1 MFIGKQG
8 NLIVLAANTREELE
22 NNKFIK
28 FDSIEETDLE
38 LALYNGK
45 YLTQDEIQIEEQK
58 RINMLT
64 MTSLDFINVVKS
76 AGITDEEIE
85 EFLNNHLNLKHQLQ
99 FCQNVYCGVAKSLTP
114 VTIGDKTITP
124 EMVEK
129 AFIAKYSNQ
138 Q

>member
-8 NLIVLAANTREELE
+8 NLIVLTANTREELE

-38 LALYNGK
+38 LTLYNGR

-76 AGITDEEIE
+76 VGITDEEIE
-85 EFLNNHLNLKHQLQ
+85 EFLNTHLNLKHQLQ
-99 FCQNVYCGVAKSLTP
+99 FCQNVYCGVAKSFTP
-114 VTIGDKTITP
+114 VTIGGKTITP

>member
-1 MFIGKQG
+1 MFIGIQG
-8 NLIVLAANTREELE
+8 DLIVLTANTKEELE

-38 LALYNGK
+38 LTLYNGK
-45 YLTQDEIQIEEQK
+45 YLTQNEIQIEEQK

-76 AGITDEEIE
+76 TGITDEEIE
-85 EFLNNHLNLKHQLQ
+85 EFLNTHLNLKHQLQ

-124 EMVEK
+124 EMVEQ
-129 AFIAKYSNQ
+129 AFIKKYSSQ